1 MRNDQSHLSA
11 GDGASTN
18 PCPEVDGAPTRR
30 CPAHALQVP
39 ENEIVGGQMAD
50 DLKET
55 GRQDDARINLDQNH
69 EVQYWSEKFG
79 VSRDQAA
86 QRSGEGWPD
95 GEKT

>member
-1 MRNDQSHLSA
+1 
-11 GDGASTN
+11 
-18 PCPEVDGAPTRR
+18 
-30 CPAHALQVP
+30 
-39 ENEIVGGQMAD
+39 MAD

-79 VSRDQAA
+79 VARDQAA
-86 QRSGEGWPD
+86 QRGGEGWPD